1 MESTADIASRLDLRY
16 QINHLFLL
24 PKTPQKDDIDPV
36 LENELVASVLRS
48 LRAFREALSDARPP
62 AVDVC
67 LGMLRRMLSVR
78 APGTRLDP
86 EQLEKEIRQ
95 LRDTECLLLHLRA
108 QNAGLLVTASTN
120 EFVFEAFELLAA
132 NEYVTSCT
140 GRLIRQFPGPAVA
153 VDRSIVTEDNF
164 LPELAYVLCKLDI
177 DVSPTT
183 QPKTKKAGKQHAEER
198 DTVSPIL
205 VTSMLVGLL
214 RGLGRDA
221 KVARICK
228 RSREQVNWDN
238 ARLPWHRCACWLL
251 LRVGLRLVL
260 DRAAG
265 ATGRSL
271 YKPFIVCFLGSVLQD
286 ACRQDPALHP
296 DTLYAMNAKVVRRLH
311 KLNPDPSAPWLQI
324 LMYVVTE
331 SSELLKTTWKMTQ
344 HLESLGTKLDFG
356 NLGTLRFDADTT
368 LSLVNLEPFFG
379 WVRDRVPPTDDEI
392 GSGDTT
398 ELLRQ
403 KAETLPSSIPRASRP
418 VMSGFRLIVLE
429 AWVTSHLDS
438 WRSRRKSALSAP
450 EVEADMCQL
459 RDLIE
464 SYHAAARTEY
474 EGNPES
480 LSRMYLTM
488 TELWAALDERA
499 CADTP
504 LLQDYNPG
512 FPTDLF
518 HRLILPRKDQM
529 MRLCRLE
536 AYLARR
542 TGSGKRLPFEQFG
555 ALSSFAVRYFNE
567 SPVHQQLLEKIT
579 VDAENRKQ
587 DKLRELKQKKEQHAE
602 LTRIIAGLSHKTWWD
617 TSSGRHRCNHNC
629 PHCNLTRTRDAISIH
644 IFEWPLPCRE
654 VEAKAAVFEISVP
667 EPLAIW
673 REVTLGL
680 LAGGFQ
686 NAGRVASSG
695 EKLYFVSNFD
705 GLRPFVIRRT
715 RVEPAST
722 AKPFTVAHYRS
733 IPMWGATPD
742 DVCKPHGCD
751 YKYYDCEL
759 MVRIE
764 DSVASPQVP
773 GNCSFA
779 AAVPPPLSDWIA
791 STAHSSNDVIAA
803 QSACPTNMRLDA
815 FRAFGHLRAGVRIQ
829 WLNLLCELLA
839 PALDFDT
846 EGTWLLVLQS
856 VSEAGPS
863 NNTDLRVAHE
873 IIQVEGFSERMV
885 GAMATSLGRIEKS
898 WEHAVMLAGL
908 VVLATR
914 LLSLAAAEKHRDQLS
929 GLCARLRRVA
939 SAWAKKLLIMLGR
952 STTAEEN
959 AYWSQRVLFSSLT
972 CIATFD
978 ADTKVLARTLA
989 LEDEAALLAE
999 ASMLA
1004 REYLPASG
1012 RPSGSLEL
1020 VLFHR
1025 WQWIAYETQP
1035 ILSAEATSGGNG
1047 YLDRAVKQ
1055 LWPDCPASNEWVA
1068 GGGAQKHVLRTTVP
1082 PRTGKRPMQISYNIL
1097 TGGLFVNGFP
1107 LRTLPSEIRE
1117 TADYRR
1123 LFDTQS
1129 LSVMPSAAPQMQFS
1143 SAALYEGFEVH
1154 LAMISRNLVVRAV
1167 RAGRT
1172 FEYIPPC
1179 RLEGDFPASFVSDFA
1194 HWLSLDTLEVEFR
1207 PIQKPWISSP
1217 DNWTMRRIGGRY
1229 FLAKGGYRLVDPRS
1243 PTARTISNIL
1253 LAIESAPRL
1262 HLVFERGTQ
1271 RLQID
1276 LPRIGIN
1283 FFLYQGDSTIKSK
1296 QYGGMCIDEDQHL
1309 GSLIGFRNKLVLCR
1323 GTSDSKVLSSRKV
1336 LLPQGTIS
1344 YRRTE
1349 RHVEVS
1355 IATASSGSHYVYV
1368 VDDLLGRLVDSGTLQ
1383 SKLLL
1388 AYLHALTSHCLPDLL
1403 TGRTGTEEAL
1413 RILRSAAVLSFP
1425 RLDERCRE
1433 FLGDIAALSPVRHYY
1448 PEHLSCMERT
1458 EWSALPPLSQHE
1470 DFYRV
1475 AQKIMA
1481 HAADCELFWD
1491 GPTPKSPIKESQ
1503 DALVRRAV
1511 IRNSTFRVSE
1521 FGAEEDSTG
1530 QDREY
1535 LGRADLDGLQ
1545 MAYRCTVFLDSRGQA
1560 LMTPPVSD
1568 LKRILLN
1575 VIGSE
1580 LEGPS
1585 AVTGRPVLELR
1596 FDVEWLTEPADAIR
1610 GLWCR
1615 LDEALSLTR
1624 LSGDKYRLMFF
1635 FAGMVFAQD
1644 CEWEVVQ
1651 LLLAKALVRPIN
1663 SVQIPNEPQFNLEY
1677 GWEPC
1682 RNRLATIVEEAG
1694 QPYEQ
1699 SSESSSSRRPG
1710 ESHDEADRRRLNE
1723 WHVARRRCIEG
1734 FVQDLQKQHP
1744 CKSVLVPHDMRYQ
1757 RYIEIW
1763 TISDNVRQ
1771 LFLETYR
1778 NHRLDKYID
1787 ELLHEMSRVQI
1798 VPIKLPSESRLQ
1810 LAVQPMPTR
1819 SKLKHPSRIGHVT
1832 FDSLLLR
1839 CAPATSRP
1847 PAADFSAYFYRI
1859 HGATE
1864 DSRLAALLNKLKG
1877 ERYIEDLRQSSE
1889 AHRSNERNIGTARLH
1904 GDVDARGVA
1913 LLVQQSACH
1922 ERVREIRQA
1931 IDDCLQGTSIAEKAA
1946 YASSVWPR
1954 VSAVCLL
1961 QRLSRH
1967 HWNRLSPGWKQCIAN
1982 YALAVAYLQQAE
1994 RLVDSSAQPTD
2005 LLRELTSSP
2014 HTWDILSY
2022 PESLLLEVEQGL
2034 LIRKVQDEVASEM
2047 REPRYGHSSVVQLNM
2062 GEGKSSVIVPIVA
2075 AALADG
2081 SRLVRCIVGKPQSKQ
2096 MEYTLVNRLGG
2107 LLNRRV
2113 FFLPFSRSL
2122 KPTASAARQIQRM
2135 LRTCREEGGVLLVQP
2150 EHLLSFQLMGL
2161 EYSHS
2166 PDPDIAA
2173 RGKMILD
2180 IHDECG
2186 RVARDIVDESDEN
2199 FSVRFELVY
2208 TMGSQ
2213 QPVDHSPDRW
2223 TVIQAVLQLVRV
2235 HVKKYFDY
2243 ASAPVLFEEG
2253 DSGGFPMIRILEA
2266 WAGDFLLQK
2275 VAQDICSHGLKGFPI
2290 QHQSKQIRRL
2300 ALDYMVSSE
2309 ATDDGIEMIY
2319 GESAGS
2325 SSTSAAK
2332 TLLLLRGLFSKGI
2345 LDFCLRQKR
2354 YRVHYG
2360 LALKRRP
2367 PTMLAV
2373 PYRAK
2378 DSPAPRSEFSHPD
2391 VVIVLTCLSYYYGG
2405 LSNDELS
2412 VCFEHLS
2419 KSDRAEQEYDGWAR
2433 EAPKLDASLRYY
2445 SAINVKDRKQCLE
2458 VVFPALRYGK
2468 SVVDFYLSTVVF
2480 PREMKEFPLK
2490 LSASGWDLAKRKTHP
2505 LTGFSGTNDS
2515 KYVLPLPIRSL
2526 DLREQQHTNAAVLEC
2541 LIGDENCV
2549 MEITP
2554 AESQSTTD
2562 ALLAAVVGCEPK
2574 VQVILDVGAQ
2584 IIQLDNRQM
2593 AEAWLRIAPEKAEA
2607 AIFFNNCDE
2616 LLVLTR
2622 NGMVERFLTSS
2633 FSNQTDRCL
2642 VFLDQEHTRGT
2653 DLRLPDHFRA
2663 AVTLGPKITKDAL
2676 AQASM
2681 RMRKLGKGQ
2690 SVVFCAFPEMQHK
2703 IRARLGTPTN
2713 KPITVSD
2720 VLGWSIYETWDETLR
2735 SIPLWAT
2742 QGIRH
2747 QRQSIIW
2754 DRAEAKGA
2762 QGGLVFSA
2770 EDINDYLEDEAQTLE
2785 QRYRR
2790 NVRGNGVDAVPESAD
2805 KEPILAGEEL
2815 RQIKRTCDLFE
2826 ITTLGSVSLQEE
2838 QERELATEVEEER
2851 QVERPAPAK
2860 PSAHSLHPDVRR
2872 FVRSGIASL
2881 PSQGIIPVFRAL
2893 ERTSAA
2899 QIFAPSNFDRQPQDL
2914 LATVDFARTVVPTT
2928 RFCADAF
2935 QRSVQWILAGS
2946 PGGVETP
2953 PRQLLILSPW
2963 EADRL
2968 LPEIRISKRT
2978 TLHLYR
2984 PRGSLS
2990 FPSLEDLMTFTLP
3003 AVPRGWTPPRLAVM
3017 QLNLFAGQL
3026 YLNSYEEYIRLCK
3039 YLGVS
3044 HRENTGDE
3052 TIPID
3057 GFIGATA
3064 GDSTCTFASS
3074 PLSFLDV
3081 LYKRIR
3087 GDELDMGESHLGKY
3101 LFEAPFEA
3109 YDP

>member
-1 MESTADIASRLDLRY
+1 MLRSVPNFASRSADL
-16 QINHLFLL
+16 
-24 PKTPQKDDIDPV
+24 
-36 LENELVASVLRS
+36 
-48 LRAFREALSDARPP
+48 
-62 AVDVC
+62 
-67 LGMLRRMLSVR
+67 
-78 APGTRLDP
+78 TRLSS
-86 EQLEKEIRQ
+86 
-95 LRDTECLLLHLRA
+95 ECLLLHLRA

-132 NEYVTSCT
+132 NEHVTSCT

-153 VDRSIVTEDNF
+153 VDRSIVTADNF
-164 LPELAYVLCKLDI
+164 LHELAYVLSKLDT

-198 DTVSPIL
+198 DTVSPTLI
-205 VTSMLVGLL
+205 TSMLVGLL

-228 RSREQVNWDN
+228 RNREQVNWDH

-286 ACRQDPALHP
+286 ACRQNPALHP

-311 KLNPDPSAPWLQI
+311 KLNPDPSVPWLQI
-324 LMYVVTE
+324 LMDVVTE
-331 SSELLKTTWKMTQ
+331 SSELLKTTWGMTQ
-344 HLESLGTKLDFG
+344 RLESFGTNLDFG
-356 NLGTLRFDADTT
+356 KLGTLRFDADTA
-368 LSLVNLEPFFG
+368 LSLVNLEPFFA
-379 WVRDRVPPTDDEI
+379 WIRDRVPPTDDEI
-392 GSGDTT
+392 GFGDATK
-398 ELLRQ
+398 LLRHN
-403 KAETLPSSIPRASRP
+403 AETLPSSIPSSSGF

-429 AWVTSHLDS
+429 TWVASHLDS

-450 EVEADMCQL
+450 EVETDMRQL
-459 RDLIE
+459 RDLIK

-480 LSRMYLTM
+480 LSRMYLTI
-488 TELWAALDERA
+488 TELWVALDERA
-499 CADTP
+499 CADTA
-504 LLQDYNPG
+504 LLQDYSPG
-512 FPTDLF
+512 FPADLF
-518 HRLILPRKDQM
+518 HRLILPRKNQM

-536 AYLARR
+536 AYLAQR
-542 TGSGKRLPFEQFG
+542 TGSGKGLPFEQFG
-555 ALSSFAVRYFNE
+555 AVYSFAVRYFNE

-579 VDAENRKQ
+579 ADAENRKQ
-587 DKLRELKQKKEQHAE
+587 DKLRELKQKKKQYAE
-602 LTRIIAGLSHKTWWD
+602 LTQTIAGLSHVTWWD
-617 TSSGRHRCNHNC
+617 TWSGRHRCTHYC
-629 PHCNLTRTRDAISIH
+629 PRCDLTRTRDAISVH
-644 IFEWPLPCRE
+644 IFEWPLPCRKD
-654 VEAKAAVFEISVP
+654 EAKAAVFEISVP

-680 LAGGFQ
+680 LAGAFQ
-686 NAGRVASSG
+686 SAGRVASSG
-695 EKLYFVSNFD
+695 GKLYFISNYD
-705 GLRPFVIRRT
+705 GLRRFVTRRT
-715 RVEPAST
+715 RIEPAST
-722 AKPFTVAHYRS
+722 AKPFTVAHYRTIS
-733 IPMWGATPD
+733 IWGATPD
-742 DVCKPHGCD
+742 DVCKPHGCN
-751 YKYYDCEL
+751 YEYYDCEL
-759 MVRIE
+759 RVRIE

-779 AAVPPPLSDWIA
+779 SAAPPALSDWIA

-803 QSACPTNMRLDA
+803 QSARPTKMRLDA
-815 FRAFGHLRAGVRIQ
+815 FRAFGNLRAGVRIQ
-829 WLNLLCELLA
+829 WLNLLCELLV

-846 EGTWLLVLQS
+846 EATWLLVLQS

-873 IIQVEGFSERMV
+873 IIQVEGFSERVV
-885 GAMATSLGRIEKS
+885 GAVATCLGRIEKS

-914 LLSLAAAEKHRDQLS
+914 LLSLAAARKHQDQLS

-939 SAWAKKLLIMLGR
+939 SAWTKKLRIMLDR

-978 ADTKVLARTLA
+978 ADTKILARTLA
-989 LEDEAALLAE
+989 FEDEATLLAE

-1004 REYLPASG
+1004 RECLPASG

-1035 ILSAEATSGGNG
+1035 ILSAEATSGGNS

-1055 LWPDCPASNEWVA
+1055 LWLDFPASNEWAA
-1068 GGGAQKHVLRTTVP
+1068 GEGAQKHVLRTTVP
-1082 PRTGKRPMQISYNIL
+1082 TATGKRPMQISYNIL
-1097 TGGLFVNGFP
+1097 TGELLVNGFP

-1143 SAALYEGFEVH
+1143 SAALYEGFKVH

-1172 FEYIPPC
+1172 FEYIPPR

-1207 PIQKPWISSP
+1207 PIQKPWVSSP
-1217 DNWTMRRIGGRY
+1217 DNWTMRRIGGHY
-1229 FLAKGGYRLVDPRS
+1229 FLAKGGYRLVDPQS
-1243 PTARTISNIL
+1243 PTANTISNIL
-1253 LAIESAPRL
+1253 LAIESAPHL

-1276 LPRIGIN
+1276 LPRISIN

-1296 QYGGMCIDEDQHL
+1296 QYGGMCIDEDQRL
-1309 GSLIGFRNKLVLCR
+1309 GSLIGLRNKLVLCR
-1323 GTSDSKVLSSRKV
+1323 GASDYKALSSRKV

-1344 YRRTE
+1344 YQRTE

-1355 IATASSGSHYVYV
+1355 IETASSGSHYVYV
-1368 VDDLLGRLVDSGTLQ
+1368 VDNLLGRLVDSSTLQ

-1425 RLDERCRE
+1425 RLDERCRA

-1458 EWSALPPLSQHE
+1458 EWSELPSLSQHE

-1491 GPTPKSPIKESQ
+1491 GPAPESPIRESQ

-1535 LGRADLDGLQ
+1535 LGRADLAGLQ
-1545 MAYRCTVFLDSRGQA
+1545 MAYRCTVFLGSRGQA
-1560 LMTPPVSD
+1560 LMTPPVGD

-1585 AVTGRPVLELR
+1585 AATGGPVLELR
-1596 FDVEWLTEPADAIR
+1596 FDVEWLRTPADAIR
-1610 GLWCR
+1610 GLWCK
-1615 LDEALSLTR
+1615 LDEALSSTR
-1624 LSGDKYRLMFF
+1624 LSGDNYRLMFF

-1663 SVQIPNEPQFNLEY
+1663 SVQIPNEPQFNLDY

-1682 RNRLATIVEEAG
+1682 KNRLETIVENAG

-1710 ESHDEADRRRLNE
+1710 ETLDEADRRRLDE
-1723 WHVARRRCIEG
+1723 WRVARKGCIED
-1734 FVQDLQKQHP
+1734 FVHDLQKQHP
-1744 CKSVLVPHDMRYQ
+1744 CKSVLVPHNFRYQ
-1757 RYIEIW
+1757 RYIKIW
-1763 TISDNVRQ
+1763 AICDNVQQ

-1778 NHRLDKYID
+1778 NHRLDKYLD

-1798 VPIKLPSESRLQ
+1798 VPINLPSESRLQ
-1810 LAVQPMPTR
+1810 LAVQPMPTG
-1819 SKLKHPSRIGHVT
+1819 SKLRLSSRIGHVT
-1832 FDSLLLR
+1832 FDSLLSR
-1839 CAPATSRP
+1839 RAPTTSRP
-1847 PAADFSAYFYRI
+1847 PAADFSAYFCRI

-1864 DSRLAALLNKLKG
+1864 ESRLAVLLKKLKG
-1877 ERYIEDLRQSSE
+1877 ATSKGETAARHKERYIEDLRQSSE
-1889 AHRSNERNIGTARLH
+1889 AHRSDERSIGTARLH

-1913 LLVQQSACH
+1913 LLAHRSACH
-1922 ERVREIRQA
+1922 ERVHEIRQA

-1946 YASSVWPR
+1946 HASSVWPR

-1967 HWNRLSPGWKQCIAN
+1967 HWNRLSPGWKQGIAN
-1982 YALAVAYLQQAE
+1982 YALAVTYLQQAE
-1994 RLVDSSAQPTD
+1994 RLVDSSVQPTD

-2047 REPRYGHSSVVQLNM
+2047 REPRYGHSCVVQLNM

-2081 SRLVRCIVGKPQSKQ
+2081 SRLVRSIVAKPQSKQ

-2122 KPTASAARQIQRM
+2122 KPTASAAAQIQRM

-2166 PDPDIAA
+2166 TDRDIAA

-2235 HVKKYFDY
+2235 HAKKYFDY
-2243 ASAPVLFEEG
+2243 ASTPVLFEEG

-2266 WAGDFLLQK
+2266 RAGDFLLQK

-2290 QHQSKQIRRL
+2290 QHQSKQIRWL
-2300 ALDYMVSSE
+2300 VLDYMASSE
-2309 ATDDGIEMIY
+2309 ATDDGIKMMH
-2319 GESAGS
+2319 GEPAGS

-2360 LALKRRP
+2360 LALERRP

-2378 DSPAPRSEFSHPD
+2378 ASPALRSEFSHPD

-2405 LSNDELS
+2405 LSNNELS

-2419 KSDRAEQEYDGWAR
+2419 KSDRAEQEYDGWVR

-2458 VVFPALRYGK
+2458 VVFPALRFAK
-2468 SVVDFYLSTVVF
+2468 PIVDFYLSRVVF

-2490 LSASGWDLAKRKTHP
+2490 LSASGWDLAKRKAHP

-2541 LIGDENCV
+2541 LLGDENCV

-2554 AESQSTTD
+2554 AESQSTTT
-2562 ALLAAVVGCEPK
+2562 ALLAAVVGCEPE

-2593 AEAWLRIAPEKAEA
+2593 AEAWLLIAPEKAEA
-2607 AIFFNNCDE
+2607 VIFFNNCDE

-2653 DLRLPDHFRA
+2653 DLRLPDYFRA

-2676 AQASM
+2676 AQGSLLRLPSLSLQANIFLASM

-2754 DRAEAKGA
+2754 DRAEAKGT
-2762 QGGLVFSA
+2762 QGGPVFSA
-2770 EDINDYLEDEAQTLE
+2770 EDVNDYLEDEAQTLE

-2790 NVRGNGVDAVPESAD
+2790 NARGNGVDAVLEGAD
-2805 KEPILAGEEL
+2805 KGPILAGEEL
-2815 RQIKRTCDLFE
+2815 RQIKRTCDLFG

-2838 QERELATEVEEER
+2838 QERELATEAEEEW

-2872 FVRSGIASL
+2872 FVQSGIASL
-2881 PSQGIIPVFRAL
+2881 PSQGIVPVFRAL

-2935 QRSVQWILAGS
+2935 QRPVQWILAGS
-2946 PGGVETP
+2946 AGGVETP

-2963 EADRL
+2963 EANRL
-2968 LPEIRISKRT
+2968 LPKIRTSKRT

-2990 FPSLEDLMTFTLP
+2990 FPSLEDLTTLTLP
-3003 AVPRGWTPPRLAVM
+3003 AVLRGWTPPRLAVT

-3026 YLNSYEEYIRLCK
+3026 YLKSYEEYIRLCK

-3052 TIPID
+3052 AIPVD
-3057 GFIGATA
+3057 GFIGSTA

-3087 GDELDMGESHLGKY
+3087 GDELDSGESHLGKV
-3101 LFEAPFEA
+3101 LSGQLLAEGDFK
-3109 YDP
+3109 